1 MSLFITGKLDQMAFR
16 FPSSSSDSM
25 VIQQKLMKPI
35 TYILTCLYMYVLTYI
50 KPWQSAMRNSQV
62 TSLSAFR
69 SCCANIIWL
78 SRSTQKREMLESL
91 RRKKRGMFFYLEMPC
106 INAYH
111 EKGTPAVLCTAVT
124 PGRSL
129 R

>member
-1 MSLFITGKLDQMAFR
+1 MLIY
-16 FPSSSSDSM
+16 
-25 VIQQKLMKPI
+25 VC
-35 TYILTCLYMYVLTYI
+35 TYIHKALAKCYEKFSGDIIV
-50 KPWQSAMRNSQV
+50 
-62 TSLSAFR
+62 SLR

-91 RRKKRGMFFYLEMPC
+91 RRKKRGMFFYLDMPC